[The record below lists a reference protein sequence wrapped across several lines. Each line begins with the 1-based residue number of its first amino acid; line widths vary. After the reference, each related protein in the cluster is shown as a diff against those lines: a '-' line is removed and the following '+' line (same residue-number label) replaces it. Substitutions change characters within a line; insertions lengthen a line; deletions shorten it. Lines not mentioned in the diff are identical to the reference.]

1 MHLDQACD
9 GFLSHCRFDKNLSEH
24 TLRAYAIDLKQ
35 FQHFKNPQSDI
46 TQCGR
51 EDIRAYLKYLN
62 GECNLKEASIKRRIA
77 SVRAMFRWLETEE
90 IIEVT
95 PFYRL
100 VIDIKQPANLP
111 RALTSHEIRCLLR
124 QPLTKL
130 GLSARNPYNPKRL
143 ASVVRDPTGFLELT
157 TLVTLEL
164 LFATGV
170 RVSELSAVK
179 VSDIDF
185 DRQMILI
192 RGKGS
197 RERHV
202 VVPDTDLRELIWGY
216 IKARDALSP
225 TTKNLLINSQGT
237 PASPQFLRQLVI
249 KAGECA
255 KLTRR
260 ITPHMLRHSTATHLL
275 EAGIDIRYVQK
286 LLGHQS
292 ITTTQIYTH
301 VTDSSLRSA
310 IKSTRFRI
318 QLLGRNDN

>member
-9 GFLSHCRFDKNLSEH
+9 DFLSHCRFDKNLSEH
-24 TLRAYAIDLKQ
+24 TLRAYATDLKQ
-35 FQHFKNPQSDI
+35 FQRFKNPRSEVA
-46 TQCGR
+46 QCER
-51 EDIRAYLKYLN
+51 EDIRAYLKCLN
-62 GECNLKEASIKRRIA
+62 NEYNLKEASIKRHIA
-77 SVRAMFRWLETEE
+77 SVRAMFHWLETEE
-90 IIEVT
+90 IIDVT
-95 PFYRL
+95 PFHRL
-100 VIDIKQPANLP
+100 TIDIKQPAHLP
-111 RALTSHEIRCLLR
+111 RALTSNEIRCLLR

-130 GLSARNPYNPKRL
+130 GLPTRNPYKSKRV
-143 ASVVRDPTGFLELT
+143 ASAVRDHTGFLELT

-170 RVSELSAVK
+170 RVSELSAVEI
-179 VSDIDF
+179 SDIDF

-192 RGKGS
+192 HGKGN

-202 VVPDTDLRELIWGY
+202 VIPDTDLRELIQGY

-225 TTKNLLINSQGT
+225 TTEGLLINSRGAS
-237 PASPQFLRQLVI
+237 ASPQFLRHLVI

-255 KLTRR
+255 NLTRR
-260 ITPHMLRHSTATHLL
+260 VTPHMLRHSTATHLL

-301 VTDSSLRSA
+301 VTDSSLKSA
-310 IKSTRFRI
+310 ISSTKFRI